1 MKKAILQRP
10 VRYRIKKAILT
21 ERTED
26 GCIHRMY
33 VDGRL
38 IGRARVDLSTE
49 PGESPWAYCEMLYI
63 EPEMRGQGLG
73 TEMLRWMAARYGSVV
88 VAPDNR
94 GAQRLYKRL
103 GREAYGREAYYYI
116 DQGFGVYEIM

>member
-1 MKKAILQRP
+1 MMKKKQATA
-10 VRYRIKKAILT
+10 RYTIKKAIFT
-21 ERTED
+21 ARTEE

-33 VDGRL
+33 ISGRAV
-38 IGRARVDLSTE
+38 GRARVDLSTE
-49 PGESPWAYCEMLYI
+49 PGESPWAYCELLYI

-73 TEMLRWMAARYGSVV
+73 TELLRWMAARYGSII

-94 GAQRLYKRL
+94 GAQRLYERL
-103 GREAYGREAYYYI
+103 GSEAYGRDAYYYI